1 MSEPFIGEIR
11 LFGGNFAPRNFAFCQ
26 GQLLP
31 IASHSALFSILGV
44 TYGGDGR
51 TTFGLPNLQDR
62 AAMGTGTGSGP
73 GLTPRRLG
81 DRTGTTT
88 ATLTEEQ
95 LARHTHQ
102 MQGSST
108 ITTEDGETN
117 PAGNVPG
124 TDEEE
129 EAQIF
134 HAPTAVTPFASD
146 AVSPSGGGQ
155 PHDNVQPHIAMNYI
169 IALEG
174 LYPSRS

>member
-11 LFGGNFAPRNFAFCQ
+11 LFGGNFAPRGFAFCQ

-31 IASHSALFSILGV
+31 ITSNTALFSILGV

-62 AAMGTGTGSGP
+62 AAMGWGHGP
-73 GLTPRRLG
+73 GLSDRRIG
-81 DRTGTTT
+81 QAIGKTTV
-88 ATLTEEQ
+88 TLTDRQ
-95 LARHTHQ
+95 LPSHTHQ
-102 MQGSST
+102 MLGSST
-108 ITTEDGETN
+108 VTTDDGDTT
-117 PAGNVPG
+117 PAGNLLG

-134 HAPTAVTPFASD
+134 HAPDALVSFGVG

>member
-31 IASHSALFSILGV
+31 IASHAALFSILGV

-51 TTFGLPNLQDR
+51 STFGLPDLQNR
-62 AAMGTGTGSGP
+62 ATMGTGRGP
-73 GLTPRRLG
+73 GLTPRALG
-81 DRTGTTT
+81 EKSGATT
-88 ATLTEEQ
+88 ATVSDEQ

-108 ITTEDGETN
+108 ITTDDGETN
-117 PAGNVPG
+117 PAGNILG

-134 HAPTAVTPFASD
+134 HAATAVTPFASA
-146 AVSPSGGGQ
+146 AVSSTGGGEA
-155 PHDNVQPHIAMNYI
+155 HDNVQPHIALNYI

-174 LYPSRS
+174 LYPSRN